1 VTVADALMLALGVIA
16 VGSGALVVTST
27 HLVRAGLYLVIS
39 LGAIAGL
46 YLVLGAELLAWVQ
59 ILVYVGAV
67 VVLLLFAVMLTR
79 APIGPSTDL
88 DRPAGPAALI
98 GAGVGFGLAA
108 LLADAFHW
116 TRYDLPPTGTAE
128 RVGAQIFGGWVLP
141 FEVLSILLLAALV
154 GAIVLSRPD
163 LGARPDPDAAGVPAQ
178 SPTPDPIAESA
189 AVVSRLERIAARQ
202 ANAQARLRQTA
213 AEQRSAT
220 TTEPETAAQTTPA
233 ASTAQDVL
241 KGKAADVIFGAQ
253 ARRTRLGADTP
264 PEPGT
269 TRDDIIEGTATET
282 GPRPSP
288 GRPSLGGAATE
299 TGSSPSRAG
308 SRPSPGRPSIE
319 GAASETGSRSSR
331 AGARRSSGRSSIE
344 GAASASPP
352 AGGRSGRAIEGST
365 TEGALTEGPAAKRPA
380 GSPDATD
387 DRPALAEGRRSPRGV
402 SARTARPALPAG
414 DDKAGSAGR
423 PGSDKA
429 GDGQSGSDKASAGR
443 PGSDKA
449 SAGRPG
455 SDKASDGQSGSDK
468 ASDGQAGSGQA
479 GSDKAGSDKAGSDK
493 DREGDA

>member
-1 VTVADALMLALGVIA
+1 MTVADALMLALGVIA

-46 YLVLGAELLAWVQ
+46 YLVLGAELVAWVQ

-98 GAGVGFGLAA
+98 GAGVGFGLTA

-116 TRYDLPPTGTAE
+116 TRYDPPPTGTAE

-163 LGARPDPDAAGVPAQ
+163 LGARPDPEAAAVPAQ
-178 SPTPDPIAESA
+178 PPTPDLLAESA

-220 TTEPETAAQTTPA
+220 TTEPAPAPETPPPG
-233 ASTAQDVL
+233 STVQDVL

-269 TRDDIIEGTATET
+269 TPDDIIEGTATET
-282 GPRPSP
+282 GSRPSPARPSIAGTASETGSAPSRAGSRP
-288 GRPSLGGAATE
+288 GRPSIEGTPTE
-299 TGSSPSRAG
+299 TGSPPSRGG
-308 SRPSPGRPSIE
+308 SRPSPGRPPIA
-319 GAASETGSRSSR
+319 GTASE
-331 AGARRSSGRSSIE
+331 
-344 GAASASPP
+344 SPP
-352 AGGRSGRAIEGST
+352 VGGRSARAIEGSAI
-365 TEGALTEGPAAKRPA
+365 EGSASESAATQSPAAHRPA
-380 GSPDATD
+380 GSPDVPD
-387 DRPALAEGRRSPRGV
+387 DRLARGEGRPPRRGV
-402 SARTARPALPAG
+402 AGRATRPALPAAA
-414 DDKAGSAGR
+414 DKPAADKPAADKPASNT
-423 PGSDKA
+423 PGSE
-429 GDGQSGSDKASAGR
+429 
-443 PGSDKA
+443 
-449 SAGRPG
+449 
-455 SDKASDGQSGSDK
+455 
-468 ASDGQAGSGQA
+468 A
-479 GSDKAGSDKAGSDK
+479 GSDKRGNNDPASNKPGSDE